1 MAKLTDKVA
10 LITGASSGIGKGIA
24 EVYAEHG
31 AKLILVD
38 ISEEIV
44 NFAEE
49 LKEDGHQVLAE
60 VADVRSL
67 EDLKSAVNKGIER
80 FGTIHVLV
88 ANAGVCK
95 LDNFL
100 EMSDKNRDYHIDVN
114 IKGAWNTI
122 KAVLPEM
129 KKNDYGNIV
138 ITSSVTG
145 DMVADPGETAYALSK
160 SALVGLT
167 KSLAVEYAQN
177 NIRVNAICPGYVR
190 TPMAESI
197 AEESNPEDP
206 ESVLSEMAKA
216 IPMQRLAEPKEVGEL
231 AAFLGSDE
239 SSYMTGTQNVIDG
252 GSTLPESVSVGT

>member
-80 FGTIHVLV
+80 FETIHALV

-100 EMSDKNRDYHIDVN
+100 EMSDKNRDYHIDIN

-129 KKNDYGNIV
+129 
-138 ITSSVTG
+138 
-145 DMVADPGETAYALSK
+145 
-160 SALVGLT
+160 
-167 KSLAVEYAQN
+167 
-177 NIRVNAICPGYVR
+177 
-190 TPMAESI
+190 
-197 AEESNPEDP
+197 
-206 ESVLSEMAKA
+206 
-216 IPMQRLAEPKEVGEL
+216 
-231 AAFLGSDE
+231 
-239 SSYMTGTQNVIDG
+239 
-252 GSTLPESVSVGT
+252 